1 MLCLNRVCEN
11 TNNRETGLAIPE
23 NLDSAL
29 AIPKDL
35 ELEEAEVNIHM
46 CIGFLLNRGRLL
58 ALVQPKL

>member
-11 TNNRETGLAIPE
+11 KNNRETRLAIPKD
-23 NLDSAL
+23 LDSAL

-35 ELEEAEVNIHM
+35 VLVEAEVNIHM
-46 CIGFLLNRGRLL
+46 CIGFLLNKARLL